1 MYLVHT
7 SLHVLRFALFVS
19 RSFCQLSRVV
29 VVGVVGVVGVG
40 GVGGGDGVVL
50 VIAAAVVST

>member
-1 MYLVHT
+1 M
-7 SLHVLRFALFVS
+7 HVLRFALFVS

-29 VVGVVGVVGVG
+29 VVGVVGVG

>member
-1 MYLVHT
+1 M
-7 SLHVLRFALFVS
+7 HVLRFALFVS